1 LHSILNLFSP
11 FPARLAA
18 TALLNTVSPIKLIPW
33 PMHYENDVELFIT
46 LYSKYKETIY
56 RQAFHLTSCRVNAE
70 DIVQDVFLNLWK
82 HKDHWAEIE
91 NIQAYLFFCTRNKTM
106 DYFHR
111 IKLER
116 TRLKQ
121 LGEAQLLYDSPEL
134 KMEIQEAQQLHE
146 AAIRQ
151 LPAQQRKVYTLR
163 RVYGWK
169 RKKIAKELNLSD
181 NTVRKHM
188 QQAIRSVK
196 QFIIRETREK
206 ENHDN

>member
-1 LHSILNLFSP
+1 
-11 FPARLAA
+11 
-18 TALLNTVSPIKLIPW
+18 
-33 PMHYENDVELFIT
+33 MHYENDVELFIT

-82 HKDHWAEIE
+82 HKDRWAEIE

-116 TRLKQ
+116 TRLQQ
-121 LGEAQLLYDSPEL
+121 LGEVQLLYDSPEL
-134 KMEIQEAQQLHE
+134 KMEIEEAQHLHE

-196 QFIIRETREK
+196 RFIIRETREK

>member
-1 LHSILNLFSP
+1 
-11 FPARLAA
+11 
-18 TALLNTVSPIKLIPW
+18 
-33 PMHYENDVELFIT
+33 
-46 LYSKYKETIY
+46 
-56 RQAFHLTSCRVNAE
+56 
-70 DIVQDVFLNLWK
+70 
-82 HKDHWAEIE
+82 
-91 NIQAYLFFCTRNKTM
+91 M

-116 TRLKQ
+116 NGLQQ
-121 LGEAQLLYDSPEL
+121 LEEVQLLYDSPEL
-134 KMEIQEAQQLHE
+134 KMEIEEAQKLHE

-188 QQAIRSVK
+188 QHAIRSVK
-196 QFIIRETREK
+196 QFIIKETREK